1 MAQQTA
7 QGWLVRELTPDPRL
21 IAIVAACNSLP
32 VIFLSLYAG
41 AIADRVDRRR
51 ALLIFNLFAALL
63 ALLLAVLVWLQIV
76 QVWHVILFALANG
89 IGMAFD
95 VPIRQS
101 FNREMVGMNDL
112 PSAIA
117 LNSTAFNTARVAG
130 PAVGGMLIQG
140 VGLAGCFFINTLSFV
155 ALIAGLLMMKLAPHE
170 PVHTPIRIS
179 TIWKGILYVRRHS
192 TLKLIVLLVAVV
204 SFAALSYGALMA
216 VFAKDVL
223 RSDAAGFSTL
233 VTCGGVGSLM
243 AATSQALMREMRHRG
258 KRLLLGAFLSCLC
271 VMGFAV
277 SPNVIA
283 AGGFLLLAGY
293 FQLVFLMTANT
304 MVQMLSPDSLRGRIF
319 SLYSLALIGANPLGA
334 ILLGVM
340 ASQVGA
346 RIATFGGACFAAA
359 FVLFVFWKFRSLWK
373 ER

>member
-1 MAQQTA
+1 M
-7 QGWLVRELTPDPRL
+7 RELTPDPRL

-51 ALLIFNLFAALL
+51 ALLIFNVLAAFI
-63 ALLLAVLVWLQIV
+63 ALILAVLVWLQIV
-76 QVWHVILFALANG
+76 QVWHVILFAIISG
-89 IGMAFD
+89 IGISFD

-101 FNREMVGMNDL
+101 FNREMVGVEDL

-130 PAVGGMLIQG
+130 PAVGGVLIQG

-155 ALIAGLLMMKLAPHE
+155 ALIIGLVLMRLAPHE
-170 PVHTPIRIS
+170 PVHTRIRIS

-192 TLKLIVLLVAVV
+192 TLNLIVLLVAVV
-204 SFAALSYGALMA
+204 SFASLSYGALMA

-258 KRLLLGAFLSCLC
+258 KRLLLGAFLLCLC

-277 SPNVIA
+277 SPNVVA

-293 FQLVFLMTANT
+293 FQLIFLMTANT

-334 ILLGVM
+334 ILLGFM
-340 ASQVGA
+340 ANQVGTRLA
-346 RIATFGGACFAAA
+346 IFGGACFAAM

-373 ER
+373 EK